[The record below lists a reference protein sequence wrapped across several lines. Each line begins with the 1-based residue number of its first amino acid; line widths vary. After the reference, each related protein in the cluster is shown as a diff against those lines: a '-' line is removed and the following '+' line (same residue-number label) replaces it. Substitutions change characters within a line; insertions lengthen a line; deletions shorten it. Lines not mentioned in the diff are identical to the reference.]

1 MGITF
6 KERRIGKTILG
17 DTMFVEVRWHGRGGQ
32 GVVTASEL
40 LARAALAEGKYLQSF
55 PEFGPER
62 MGAPIR
68 AFTRISDEPIE
79 IHSHVYTPDVV
90 VVLDPTLLGNPVITE
105 GLSDEG
111 KLIVNFAGTPDE
123 VRKLTKFMGRIYVV
137 NATKIAVDTI
147 GRPIANTCCVGALVK
162 VTDLVSLDQAET
174 QIREM
179 LESKIGKKA
188 ADTNVA
194 ALKRAHDEVKS

>member
-1 MGITF
+1 
-6 KERRIGKTILG
+6 
-17 DTMFVEVRWHGRGGQ
+17 MFVEVRWHGRGGQ

-40 LARAALAEGKYLQSF
+40 LAGAALAEGKYIQAF

-68 AFTRISDEPIE
+68 AFTRIADGPIE

-90 VVLDPTLLGNPVITE
+90 VVLDPTLLGNPMITE

-111 KLIVNFAGTPDE
+111 KLIVNYSGTVDE
-123 VRKLTKFMGRIYVV
+123 VRKITKFMGRIYVV
-137 NATKIAVDTI
+137 DATKIAVETI

-162 VTDLVSLDQAET
+162 VTGLVNLEGVGN
-174 QIREM
+174 QIREA
-179 LESKIGKKA
+179 LEAKIGAKA
-188 ADTNVA
+188 TDANIQ
-194 ALKRAHDEVKS
+194 ALKRAHEEVTS

>member
-1 MGITF
+1 
-6 KERRIGKTILG
+6 
-17 DTMFVEVRWHGRGGQ
+17 MFVEVRWHGRGGQ

-40 LARAALAEGKYLQSF
+40 LAGAALAEGKYLQAF

-79 IHSHVYTPDVV
+79 IHSHVYTPDLV
-90 VVLDPTLLGNPVITE
+90 VVLDPTLLENPAITE

-111 KLIVNFAGTPDE
+111 KLIVNFPGTVDE
-123 VRKLTKFMGRIYVV
+123 VRKITKFMGRIFVV
-137 NATKIAVDTI
+137 DATRIARETI

-162 VTDLVSLDQAET
+162 VTGLVNLNQAEG
-174 QIREM
+174 QIRKM
-179 LESKIGKKA
+179 LEFKIGKRA
-188 ADTNVA
+188 TDANIT
-194 ALKRAHDEVKS
+194 ALQRAYKEVKS

>member
-1 MGITF
+1 
-6 KERRIGKTILG
+6 
-17 DTMFVEVRWHGRGGQ
+17 MFVEVRWHGRGGQ

-40 LARAALAEGKYLQSF
+40 LAGAALAEGKYLQAF

-68 AFTRISDEPIE
+68 AFTRLSDKPIE

-90 VVLDPTLLGNPVITE
+90 VVLDPTLLGNPIITE

-111 KLIVNFAGTPDE
+111 KLIVNYPGTVDE
-123 VRKLTKFMGRIYVV
+123 VRKITKFMGRIYVV
-137 NATKIAVDTI
+137 NATKIALDTI

-162 VTDLVSLDQAET
+162 VTDLVALNQVEA
-174 QIREM
+174 QIRKM
-179 LESKIGKKA
+179 LESKIGERGTQA
-188 ADTNVA
+188 NIQ
-194 ALKRAHDEVKS
+194 ALKRAYEEVTS

>member
-1 MGITF
+1 
-6 KERRIGKTILG
+6 
-17 DTMFVEVRWHGRGGQ
+17 MFVEVRWHGRGGQ

-40 LARAALAEGKYLQSF
+40 LAGAALAEGKYLQAF

-90 VVLDPTLLGNPVITE
+90 VVLDPTLLGNPMITE

-111 KLIVNFAGTPDE
+111 KLIVNYPGTADE
-123 VRKLTKFMGRIYVV
+123 VRKTTKFMGRIYVV
-137 NATKIAVDTI
+137 DATKIAVETI

-162 VTDLVSLDQAET
+162 VTGLVTMDQVEA
-174 QIREM
+174 QIRKM
-179 LESKIGKKA
+179 LQTKIGEKA
-188 ADTNVA
+188 TEANIQA
-194 ALKRAHDEVKS
+194 SKRAYKEVAS

>member
-1 MGITF
+1 
-6 KERRIGKTILG
+6 
-17 DTMFVEVRWHGRGGQ
+17 MFVEVRWHGRGGQ

-40 LARAALAEGKYLQSF
+40 LAGAALAEGKYLQAF

-79 IHSHVYTPDVV
+79 IHSHVYIPDVV
-90 VVLDPTLLGNPVITE
+90 VVLDPTLLESPAITE

-111 KLIVNFAGTPDE
+111 KLIVNYAGTPED
-123 VRKLTKFMGRIYVV
+123 VRKITKYMGRIYVV
-137 NATKIAVDTI
+137 DATRIAMETI

-162 VTDLVSLDQAET
+162 VTNLVELKEVET
-174 QIREM
+174 QIRKM

-188 ADTNVA
+188 TDANVQ
-194 ALKRAHDEVKS
+194 ALNRAHKEVKS

>member
-1 MGITF
+1 
-6 KERRIGKTILG
+6 
-17 DTMFVEVRWHGRGGQ
+17 MFVEVRWHGRGGQ

-40 LARAALAEGKYLQSF
+40 LAGAALAEGKYLQAF

-90 VVLDPTLLGNPVITE
+90 VVLDPTLLNNPMITE

-111 KLIVNFAGTPDE
+111 KLIVNYSGTVDE
-123 VRKLTKFMGRIYVV
+123 VRKITKFMGRIYVV
-137 NATKIAVDTI
+137 DATKIAVETI

-162 VTDLVSLDQAET
+162 VTGLVTLDQAEA
-174 QIREM
+174 QVRNM
-179 LESKIGKKA
+179 LQTKIGEKA
-188 ADTNVA
+188 TNA
-194 ALKRAHDEVKS
+194 NIEALRRAHKEVKS

>member
-1 MGITF
+1 
-6 KERRIGKTILG
+6 
-17 DTMFVEVRWHGRGGQ
+17 MFVEVRWHGRGGQ

-40 LARAALAEGKYLQSF
+40 LAGAALAEGKYLQAF

-68 AFTRISDEPIE
+68 AFTRISDDPIE

-90 VVLDPTLLGNPVITE
+90 VVLDPTLLDNPAITE

-111 KLIVNFAGTPDE
+111 KLIVNYPGTPDD
-123 VRKLTKFMGRIYVV
+123 VRKATKFMGRIYVV
-137 NATKIAVDTI
+137 DATRIAMETI

-162 VTDLVSLDQAET
+162 VTSMVELKQVEA
-174 QIREM
+174 QIRRM
-179 LESKIGKKA
+179 LETKIGTRATEANITALRKA
-188 ADTNVA
+188 
-194 ALKRAHDEVKS
+194 HEEVRS

>member
-1 MGITF
+1 
-6 KERRIGKTILG
+6 
-17 DTMFVEVRWHGRGGQ
+17 MFVEVRWHGRGGQ

-40 LARAALAEGKYLQSF
+40 LAGAALAEGKYLQAF

-68 AFTRISDEPIE
+68 AFTRIADEPIE

-90 VVLDPTLLGNPVITE
+90 VVLDPTLLGNPMITE

-111 KLIVNFAGTPDE
+111 KLIVNYPGTADE
-123 VRKLTKFMGRIYVV
+123 VRKTTKFMGRIYVID
-137 NATKIAVDTI
+137 ATKIAMETI

-162 VTDLVSLDQAET
+162 VTGLVTMDQVEA
-174 QIREM
+174 QIRRM
-179 LESKIGKKA
+179 LQAKIGEKA
-188 ADTNVA
+188 TEANIQ
-194 ALKRAHDEVKS
+194 ALKRAHEEVTS

>member
-1 MGITF
+1 
-6 KERRIGKTILG
+6 
-17 DTMFVEVRWHGRGGQ
+17 MFVEVRWHGRGGQ

-40 LARAALAEGKYLQSF
+40 LAGAALAEGKYLQAF

-90 VVLDPTLLGNPVITE
+90 VVLDPTLLESPTITD

-111 KLIVNFAGTPDE
+111 KLIVNYAGTPED
-123 VRKLTKFMGRIYVV
+123 VRKITKYMGRIYVV
-137 NATKIAVDTI
+137 DATRIAMETI

-162 VTDLVSLDQAET
+162 VTDLVGLEEVEN
-174 QIREM
+174 QIRKM
-179 LESKIGKKA
+179 LEFKIGKKA
-188 ADTNVA
+188 TDANVH
-194 ALKRAHDEVKS
+194 ALNRAHKEVKS

>member
-1 MGITF
+1 
-6 KERRIGKTILG
+6 
-17 DTMFVEVRWHGRGGQ
+17 MFVEVRWHGRGGQ

-40 LARAALAEGKYLQSF
+40 LAGAALAEGKHLQSF

-90 VVLDPTLLGNPVITE
+90 VVLDPTLLGNPMITE

-111 KLIVNFAGTPDE
+111 KLIVNYAGTADE

-137 NATKIAVDTI
+137 DATKIATETI
-147 GRPIANTCCVGALVK
+147 GKPIANTCCVGAFVK
-162 VTDLVSLDQAET
+162 VTSLVGLDQVEA

-179 LESKIGKKA
+179 LQAKIGDKA
-188 ADTNVA
+188 TNA
-194 ALKRAHDEVKS
+194 NIQALKRAYEEVTS

>member
-1 MGITF
+1 
-6 KERRIGKTILG
+6 
-17 DTMFVEVRWHGRGGQ
+17 MFVEVRWHGRGGQ

-40 LARAALAEGKYLQSF
+40 LAGAALAEGKYLQAF

-68 AFTRISDEPIE
+68 AFTRISDGPIE

-90 VVLDPTLLGNPVITE
+90 VVLDPTLLESPVITE

-111 KLIVNFAGTPDE
+111 KLIANFPGTPDE
-123 VRKLTKFMGRIYVV
+123 VRKKTKFMGRIYTVD
-137 NATKIAVDTI
+137 ATRIAMETI

-162 VTDLVSLDQAET
+162 VTELVGLEQVES
-174 QIREM
+174 QIRKM
-179 LESKIGKKA
+179 LEFKIGKKGTDA
-188 ADTNVA
+188 NIE
-194 ALKRAHDEVKS
+194 ALRRAYDEVRS

>member
-1 MGITF
+1 
-6 KERRIGKTILG
+6 
-17 DTMFVEVRWHGRGGQ
+17 MFVEVRWHGRGGQ

-40 LARAALAEGKYLQSF
+40 LAGAALAEGKYLQAF

-68 AFTRISDEPIE
+68 AFTRLSDNPIE

-90 VVLDPTLLGNPVITE
+90 VVLDPTLLGNPMITE

-111 KLIVNFAGTPDE
+111 KLIVNYPGTVDE
-123 VRKLTKFMGRIYVV
+123 VRKITKFMGRIYVV
-137 NATKIAVDTI
+137 DATKIAMEII

-162 VTDLVSLDQAET
+162 VTGLVAMDQVEA
-174 QIREM
+174 QIRKM
-179 LESKIGKKA
+179 LQAKIGERA
-188 ADTNVA
+188 TNA
-194 ALKRAHDEVKS
+194 NIDALKRAYEEVAS